1 MHPAPQACMEDA
13 DLQDYYDGDEAFYGQ
28 KWDIWSFFA
37 GLIYIYIPS
46 KFTKMAYFSQVV
58 FFSSKLVEA
67 LPKAFPV
74 SLDPAKWQ
82 GKFAWE

>member
-1 MHPAPQACMEDA
+1 MEDA

-58 FFSSKLVEA
+58 FFFPQSLLKLCPKPSLFRWIQRSGRGS
-67 LPKAFPV
+67 LPGNDD
-74 SLDPAKWQ
+74 SPAWH
-82 GKFAWE
+82 

>member
-1 MHPAPQACMEDA
+1 MEDA

-58 FFSSKLVEA
+58 FFFL
-67 LPKAFPV
+67 KAC
-74 SLDPAKWQ
+74 
-82 GKFAWE
+82 